1 MKAKIS
7 THYHEFKVQKV
18 RVCEVPAPLSVATP
32 EEAATLWRNGPAQS
46 DWYDEDKECI
56 VVFGMNTKLQ
66 CKGFYLIALGTIN
79 ECLARIAEILKPV
92 IVEGC
97 HSFIIG
103 HNHPSGDPRPSQADI
118 EMTRQL
124 NEASRLMGLRLQ
136 DHIIMGKVSPINSR
150 GYYSFCEGG
159 LL

>member
-32 EEAATLWRNGPAQS
+32 EEAATLWRNGPEKS

-56 VVFGMNTKLQ
+56 VVFGMNTKFQ

-97 HSFIIG
+97 HSFIVG
-103 HNHPSGDPRPSQADI
+103 HNHPSGDPLPSQSDI
-118 EMTRQL
+118 EMTRRL

-150 GYYSFCEGG
+150 GYYSFREGG